1 MLSSNDRLDDKGN
14 IENNIL
20 SNKPVSANQQVN
32 ENESGAKMVDDS
44 FVSKWCAEHI
54 NEQNPGEAVI
64 DMRGTYE
71 LSKLQL
77 FHATYAHDNEISG
90 ADGRDK
96 DKNWNTRTS
105 VSYTHLDVYKRQHL
119 HMMFVWVQM
128 QIRMWGQ
135 YMVHFMKIY

>member
-1 MLSSNDRLDDKGN
+1 MCIRDSDKTGKTITLANEEAFTWESLSVRVTPMAADGTEGTPVESSFMLSSNDRLDDKGN

-71 LSKLQL
+71 LSLI
-77 FHATYAHDNEISG
+77 HI
-90 ADGRDK
+90 
-96 DKNWNTRTS
+96 
-105 VSYTHLDVYKRQHL
+105 
-119 HMMFVWVQM
+119 
-128 QIRMWGQ
+128 
-135 YMVHFMKIY
+135 

>member
-96 DKNWNTRTS
+96 DKNWNTRTYQVYIS
-105 VSYTHLDVYKRQHL
+105 CLLYTSRCV
-119 HMMFVWVQM
+119 
-128 QIRMWGQ
+128 
-135 YMVHFMKIY
+135 

>member
-1 MLSSNDRLDDKGN
+1 
-14 IENNIL
+14 
-20 SNKPVSANQQVN
+20 
-32 ENESGAKMVDDS
+32 MVDDS

-64 DMRGTYE
+64 DMRRTYE

-96 DKNWNTRTS
+96 DKNWNTRT
-105 VSYTHLDVYKRQHL
+105 YQVYIMMMEKAGKKLL
-119 HMMFVWVQM
+119 HMIKMMEAVNLNM
-128 QIRMWGQ
+128 SRSKCSKR
-135 YMVHFMKIY
+135 KILETCCYTTCTL